1 MADQIGADIK
11 TQRSKEL
18 IQLTRAQREDFLR
31 SQIGSESQVLWEST
45 RDNHGQLVAYG
56 YTENYA
62 RVAIKVEDGHSVT
75 NTVRTCA
82 IDELDDSGQHLWV
95 TPMDRENARK

>member
-18 IQLTRAQREDFLR
+18 IQLTRAQREGFLR

-62 RVAIKVEDGHSVT
+62 RVAIQVEDRHSIT
-75 NTVRTCA
+75 NTIRTCHIA
-82 IDELDDSGQHLWV
+82 ELDHSGQHLWA
-95 TPMDRENARK
+95 TPIDRDTDRK